1 MLHLIPKR
9 LCCLIKDPNC
19 PAIERAAVALLLW
32 LVPPGGGGAQ
42 HYEDHFQNTL
52 GGACQDLA
60 LVHVTVFRLE
70 GGEGEWAGVDDS
82 AQTNY
87 FALCDVEGKR
97 NKDKGAAGGAS
108 FVRLLVETRA

>member
-1 MLHLIPKR
+1 M
-9 LCCLIKDPNC
+9 
-19 PAIERAAVALLLW
+19 AG
-32 LVPPGGGGAQ
+32 PPGGGGAQ

-97 NKDKGAAGGAS
+97 IKDKGAAGGAS